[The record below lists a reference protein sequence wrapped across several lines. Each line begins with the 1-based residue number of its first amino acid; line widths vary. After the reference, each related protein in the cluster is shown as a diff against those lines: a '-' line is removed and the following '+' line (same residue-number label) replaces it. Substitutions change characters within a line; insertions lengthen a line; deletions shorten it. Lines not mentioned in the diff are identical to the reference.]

1 MSAEGQHRVTPLNE
15 GELFVT
21 KRMEA
26 TAGHAMPRHTASVES
41 VLVVTSGHCVVAF
54 DGARHGVSAG
64 DSFVVPAGVAHQVIA
79 DPEFAA
85 VHVMPKEIRFDFTR

>member
-1 MSAEGQHRVTPLNE
+1 MNSKGLSRVTPLNE
-15 GELFVT
+15 GALFVT

-26 TAGHAMPRHTASVES
+26 TAEHAMPRHTASVES

-54 DGARHGVSAG
+54 DDARHSVSAG

-79 DPEFAA
+79 APEFVA
-85 VHVMPKEIRFDFTR
+85 VHVMPKEIRFDFTQ